1 MNIHIIGRQVD
12 VGDSLKDHI
21 YSIINDL
28 KKYNLNVIS
37 TNVILKKEKK
47 EFKIELIFNIKGKH
61 TVVINAGD
69 KDVYTAIDKS
79 YAKASKAL
87 RRLSDKLKDSH
98 KDKDSLRDLEI
109 IEDDISEKEIELIQ
123 MSLEL
128 QKPLDIDEAIQ
139 KLKDGDNIF
148 LVFNDNQGI
157 QRTIFER
164 KDGNIGIF

>member
-1 MNIHIIGRQVD
+1 MNTHIIGRQVE
-12 VGDSLKDHI
+12 VGEALSDHI
-21 YSIINDL
+21 YATIDDF
-28 KKYNLNVIS
+28 KKYNLHVIS

-47 EFKIELIFNIKGKH
+47 EFKVELIFNIKGKH
-61 TVVINAGD
+61 TIVINAGD
-69 KDVYTAIDKS
+69 KDVYTAIDKAQ
-79 YAKASKAL
+79 AKAAKAL

-98 KDKDSLRDLEI
+98 KDKDSLRDLEV
-109 IEDDISEKEIELIQ
+109 IEEDVSEKEIELIQ
-123 MSLEL
+123 MSLKL

-139 KLKDGDNIF
+139 KLKDGDNVF